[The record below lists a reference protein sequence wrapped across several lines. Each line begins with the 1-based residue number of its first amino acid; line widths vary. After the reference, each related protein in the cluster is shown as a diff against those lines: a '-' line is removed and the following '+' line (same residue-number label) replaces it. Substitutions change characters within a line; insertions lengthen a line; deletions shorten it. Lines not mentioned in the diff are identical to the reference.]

1 MPKLDEYKEIIGTLR
16 VATTVSFGILVL
28 IVTGLVK
35 RLDTNNVDSLFWSGV
50 LFSCIIIAVI
60 IKLFQKISLITK
72 KVGEI

>member
-50 LFSCIIIAVI
+50 LFSCIIITVI